1 MIDWNKPIQTKSGHK
16 AEFLRRLEGGL
27 KMYRRV
33 VVVTVD
39 DDESAQIYTDEG
51 AHQRVAA
58 FDLVNVKPE
67 LPHNAK
73 FKVAFALGFRVKFLA
88 LGFEFQDTDGLTFT
102 APSSQYS
109 IHPDDAEAFEKIWA
123 AIEAA
128 R

>member
-1 MIDWNKPIQTKSGHK
+1 MIDWTKPIQTKDGKK
-16 AEFLRRLEGGL
+16 AEFIRAFPENGNHASHLVVIFHNGAWACAYRADGRHAFDPGL
-27 KMYRRV
+27 
-33 VVVTVD
+33 
-39 DDESAQIYTDEG
+39 
-51 AHQRVAA
+51 
-58 FDLVNVKPE
+58 DLVNVKPE

-73 FKVAFALGFRVKFLA
+73 FKVAFALGFRVKFL
-88 LGFEFQDTDGLTFT
+88 EFGREFPDVPNLLFT